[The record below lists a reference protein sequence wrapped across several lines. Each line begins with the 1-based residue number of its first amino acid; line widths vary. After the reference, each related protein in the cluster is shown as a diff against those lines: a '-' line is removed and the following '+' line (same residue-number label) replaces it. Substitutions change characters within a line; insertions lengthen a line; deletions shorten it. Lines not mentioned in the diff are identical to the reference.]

1 MQKNM
6 GAFCTLHM
14 FFLATYSFLDLT
26 QNFRLVLNLMDTCF
40 NPRPSLTVALLAS
53 YMEQVFLLVGC
64 LY

>member
-1 MQKNM
+1 M

-26 QNFRLVLNLMDTCF
+26 QNFHLVLNLMDTCF

-64 LY
+64 LH